1 MKRFGYEVKSD
12 QRLCQGCLQNDF
24 TSLGP
29 KCDWKAL
36 ANLGPSTHKFYQC
49 QHRTNHRRENLE
61 AALARCNQVAN
72 FAPTRPVDQWTKQ
85 ILYWRKKNLLGHVAK
100 RIHYLKEDH
109 SRNQV
114 KAQLIADSQQ
124 LDLLQA
130 DVDQV
135 KVAQANGLDQI
146 KADLQHLHDRLVQLL
161 QDLQTADLKK
171 IQEIQTQRTA
181 ESKEIVQTQARME
194 QLLKELLATG
204 DEQASAWTRIEE
216 SQKRVEASV
225 GALSESLSTA
235 TSLLDAQQNM
245 QLEQKQVVQE
255 VLDRVSMNVK
265 SKLDELNRLME
276 SQQEQNH
283 MQRLAQLDALDCALQ
298 RRLSPSPN

>member
-1 MKRFGYEVKSD
+1 M
-12 QRLCQGCLQNDF
+12 
-24 TSLGP
+24 SLP
-29 KCDWKAL
+29 HQYA
-36 ANLGPSTHKFYQC
+36 
-49 QHRTNHRRENLE
+49 
-61 AALARCNQVAN
+61 
-72 FAPTRPVDQWTKQ
+72 
-85 ILYWRKKNLLGHVAK
+85 GHVAK
-100 RIHYLKEDH
+100 RIHYH
-109 SRNQV
+109 SRN
-114 KAQLIADSQQ
+114 
-124 LDLLQA
+124 QA

-135 KVAQANGLDQI
+135 KAAQANGLDQI

-225 GALSESLSTA
+225 GALSESLSSA
-235 TSLLDAQQNM
+235 TSLLNAQQNM

-255 VLDRVSMNVK
+255 VLDRVSMLPASVVLSTGLKLRFMMAAHEMKLKLTWIYVK
-265 SKLDELNRLME
+265 KQHDANYRQRPCLIPCPGGLFVQLNRLAKTW
-276 SQQEQNH
+276 SQSITFNSTVSHGEGSFVITHYNPVY
-283 MQRLAQLDALDCALQ
+283 
-298 RRLSPSPN
+298 S